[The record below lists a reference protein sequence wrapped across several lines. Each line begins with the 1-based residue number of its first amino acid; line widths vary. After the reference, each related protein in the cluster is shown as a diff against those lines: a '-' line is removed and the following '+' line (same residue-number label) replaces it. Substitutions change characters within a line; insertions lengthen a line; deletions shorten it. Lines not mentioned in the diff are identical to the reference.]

1 MTTTASVCIWLR
13 AAVLCVGLCLPMTII
28 VAGQPRAEAVEVDA
42 QSAHRAVWR
51 VYGAGKAG
59 GTAFAITDRH
69 FLTCAHVIKGF
80 ADHGAKDVFL
90 DRHGSNDR
98 RSLRVNWGHVALTL
112 VQDIALFTTKET
124 VDHYFALA
132 EVDDIGSAT
141 DLRVMG
147 YPRGLPME
155 TMRQTAPIP
164 FQDEVWF
171 EVPLDR
177 EVEGGFSGGPFFD
190 ADGKVVGM
198 LTHGDGHMEAAV
210 NVAVIRKFL
219 DGDLPWTACR
229 DHPSVATCIERA
241 TRQAREL
248 AAAGDQ
254 IAQYQLGRAKGHLD
268 RDLAM
273 LRRAAEGGFA
283 QAQNSLGFGL
293 KESEQWAEA
302 ARWFRR
308 SAEQGHPVGWYQLGL
323 AYYRG
328 RGVARDRGRAFE
340 LILRAAQS
348 GDVVAEYGVGLSY
361 EDGHG
366 TQRDLAK
373 ARRWFQRAADK
384 GLEEAREKLRSLDV
398 TSTAGAM
405 EHATVMRAA
414 KRSNVRAGPGTSYA
428 KVGLLQI
435 GDEVRVIERIGDW
448 FRLAPQP
455 DQAERFVYAP
465 LLIETDPGM

>member
-1 MTTTASVCIWLR
+1 MRMTGRARRSLGTVMLWLAVCVATALLGPSPAV
-13 AAVLCVGLCLPMTII
+13 AAT
-28 VAGQPRAEAVEVDA
+28 VEVDVR
-42 QSAHRAVWR
+42 SAHHAVWR
-51 VYGAGKAG
+51 VYGAGRAG

-69 FLTCAHVIKGF
+69 FLTCAHVIKYLSGL
-80 ADHGAKDVFL
+80 GAKEVVL
-90 DRHGSNDR
+90 DRHGSDDR

-112 VQDIALFTTKET
+112 AQDIALFTTNET

-132 EVDDIGSAT
+132 EVGDIESAT
-141 DLRVMG
+141 GLRVMG

-177 EVEGGFSGGPFFD
+177 EVEGGFSGGPFFG

-198 LTHGDGHMEAAV
+198 LTHGDGYMEAAV

-229 DHPSVATCIERA
+229 DHPSVANCIERA

-254 IAQYQLGRAKGHLD
+254 IAQYQLGRAAGHLD
-268 RDLAM
+268 RDLVM

-283 QAQNSLGFGL
+283 QAQNSLGFSL
-293 KESEQWAEA
+293 KESKQWAEA

-323 AYYRG
+323 AHYRG

-340 LILRAAQS
+340 LILRAAHS
-348 GDVVAEYGVGLSY
+348 GDASAEYGVGLLY
-361 EDGHG
+361 QRGHG
-366 TQRDLAK
+366 TARDVGEGETMVSAGCGQG
-373 ARRWFQRAADK
+373 ARGGTGKTELPRHGIDRWGNRARHGHASGQAVERACRARNELCK
-384 GLEEAREKLRSLDV
+384 GRS
-398 TSTAGAM
+398 S
-405 EHATVMRAA
+405 
-414 KRSNVRAGPGTSYA
+414 
-428 KVGLLQI
+428 
-435 GDEVRVIERIGDW
+435 
-448 FRLAPQP
+448 
-455 DQAERFVYAP
+455 
-465 LLIETDPGM
+465 